1 MDVKPY
7 LCHMMDFNPDNI
19 IFTREGES
27 KFTLLSH
34 KYKGKEI
41 PILLNFRTKSLGV
54 DKIDTKKSNCKI
66 NLMQIPNCKFK
77 GIDEKIKDFC
87 QKNEIS
93 NGKRYLSVLYKDK
106 YMSPKVWLD
115 TNNKVYLF
123 DKDGNQMYHNQTL
136 DVIKRD
142 VEFDVIL
149 ELSSIWSMDDAKMFG
164 VASRV
169 RQIKLA

>member
-7 LCHMMDFNPDNI
+7 LCHIMDFNPDNI

-66 NLMQIPNCKFK
+66 NSMQIPNCKFK
-77 GIDEKIKDFC
+77 GIDEKLFC
-87 QKNEIS
+87 EIADSSVITMPSIFLS
-93 NGKRYLSVLYKDK
+93 N
-106 YMSPKVWLD
+106 
-115 TNNKVYLF
+115 N
-123 DKDGNQMYHNQTL
+123 
-136 DVIKRD
+136 
-142 VEFDVIL
+142 
-149 ELSSIWSMDDAKMFG
+149 SIA
-164 VASRV
+164 VCICSRV
-169 RQIKLA
+169 S